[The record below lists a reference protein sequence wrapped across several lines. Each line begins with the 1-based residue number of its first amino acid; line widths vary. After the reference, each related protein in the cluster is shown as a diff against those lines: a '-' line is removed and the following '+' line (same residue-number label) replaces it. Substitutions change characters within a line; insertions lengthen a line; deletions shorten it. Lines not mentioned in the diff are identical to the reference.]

1 MNRNDNL
8 SSAEYAELVHAARK
22 LVAAVERA
30 IHRSEVVFAVAMGL
44 TIAASLLGLDLV
56 ATITSV
62 IAVGALGGGLI
73 LLMARLALGP
83 APAEV
88 AITTTPT
95 ELVEHPANG
104 SAGPATGSGP
114 ATATNRRI
122 LRK

>member
-1 MNRNDNL
+1 MNRNDDL
-8 SSAEYAELVHAARK
+8 SSAEYAELVRAASD

-30 IHRSEVVFAVAMGL
+30 IHRSEVVFAVALGL
-44 TIAASLLGLDLV
+44 TIAASLLDLDPV
-56 ATITSV
+56 AKITSV
-62 IAVGALGGGLI
+62 VAVGALGGGLI

-88 AITTTPT
+88 ATTAPA

-114 ATATNRRI
+114 ATAENGVIPT
-122 LRK
+122 K